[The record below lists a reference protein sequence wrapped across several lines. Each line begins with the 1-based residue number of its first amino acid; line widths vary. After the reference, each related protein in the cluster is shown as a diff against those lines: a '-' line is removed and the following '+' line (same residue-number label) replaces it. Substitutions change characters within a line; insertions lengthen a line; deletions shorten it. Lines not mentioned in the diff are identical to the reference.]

1 MKRILYLIALAGVI
15 LVPFVMRSKQ
25 SALVVSQ
32 ADTLVIVTPH
42 NEAIRHEY
50 ALGFEAWYKK
60 RTGKTVYV
68 DWRVL
73 GGTSEITRYLKG
85 QYVESFKSL
94 WVKSGNTWSHA
105 IESSL
110 LSGKKISTDELSLR
124 KAHDT
129 FLSSQATSQ
138 VDVYFGGDVYDFDE
152 MAASGMLVPSNIQN
166 NYKSWF
172 SDTVIPQTYSG
183 EKYYDQE
190 GRWFG
195 SVISC
200 YGILYNKDCLKRLG
214 IESVP
219 SSWSDLANPKFKGQL
234 ALCDP
239 TRSGSMATAFENIIQ
254 QQMQLSIE
262 NFGSNKSPDE
272 AVAEG
277 WLSGLRLIQVIGSN
291 ARYFTGTSQKVPI
304 DIASG
309 DCAAGLVIDF
319 YGGQQIEAIE
329 RRTGSTRLALVL
341 PHGGTAYSVDPVGIL
356 RGAPHRDIA
365 ELFLEYALSLEGQA
379 LWGLKK
385 GTDFGPTE
393 YSLRRMPIR
402 KDFYTDNRFKE
413 NRSDPSINPFADK
426 QVLIY
431 HPERTSDLFR
441 EIAFITKVMCM
452 DNHALLVKAMDAAL
466 KAPEPYRTRAL
477 NQIQSLQR
485 LSYAKVK
492 TEIVPRLES
501 KNKTDE
507 VLLAS
512 ELSAYFRDQYLEAIR
527 IATDLK

>member
-124 KAHDT
+124 KAHDA

-172 SDTVIPQTYSG
+172 SDKVIPQTYSG

-239 TRSGSMATAFENIIQ
+239 TRSGSMTTAFENIIQ
-254 QQMQLSIE
+254 QRMQLSIE
-262 NFGSNKSPDE
+262 NLGSTKSPDE

-413 NRSDPSINPFADK
+413 SRSDPSINPFADK

>member
-402 KDFYTDNRFKE
+402 KDFYTDSRF
-413 NRSDPSINPFADK
+413 NASRSDPTINPFADK
-426 QVLIY
+426 QVLVY

-452 DNHALLVKAMDAAL
+452 DNHELLVKAMDAAL
-466 KAPEPYRTRAL
+466 KAPEPYHTRAL
-477 NQIQSLQR
+477 NHIQELER
-485 LSYAKVK
+485 VSYMKVK
-492 TEIVPRLES
+492 TQIAPRLES
-501 KNKTDE
+501 KNKTEE

-512 ELSAYFRDQYLEAIR
+512 QLSAYFRQQYEEAIR
-527 IATDLK
+527 IASGLK

>member
-1 MKRILYLIALAGVI
+1 MKRILYLIALGGVV
-15 LVPFVMRSKQ
+15 LVPFLMRSNQ
-25 SALVVSQ
+25 TSHAPSRV
-32 ADTLVIVTPH
+32 DTVVIVTPH

-60 RTGKTVYV
+60 RTGRDGYV

-85 QYVESFKSL
+85 QYIESFKSL
-94 WVKSGNTWSHA
+94 WIKSGNLWSHA
-105 IESSL
+105 IEASL
-110 LSGKKISTDELSLR
+110 LSGKKISADEVALL
-124 KAHDT
+124 KAHDA
-129 FLSSQATSQ
+129 FLSSQASSQ

-152 MAASGMLVPSNIQN
+152 MASSGMLVPSKVLTTHKN
-166 NYKSWF
+166 WF
-172 SDTVIPQTYSG
+172 SDAIIPQIYSG

-200 YGILYNKDCLKRLG
+200 YGILYNKDCLERLG
-214 IESVP
+214 IKSKP
-219 SSWSDLANPKFKGQL
+219 SSWSDLADPKFKGQL

-254 QQMQLSIE
+254 QQMQLSLE
-262 NFGSNKSPDE
+262 HSGETKSPDE
-272 AVAEG
+272 AIAEG

-304 DIASG
+304 DVASG

-319 YGGQQIEAIE
+319 YGGQQIEATE
-329 RRTGSTRLALVL
+329 RRTGSTRLALIL
-341 PHGGTAYSVDPVGIL
+341 PHGGTAYSVDPIAIL
-356 RGAPHRDIA
+356 RGAPHQEIA

-385 GTDFGPTE
+385 GTDFGPSE

-402 KDFYTDNRFKE
+402 KDFYTDSRF
-413 NRSDPSINPFADK
+413 NASRSDPTINPFADK
-426 QVLIY
+426 QVLVY

-452 DNHALLVKAMDAAL
+452 DNHELLVKAMDAAL
-466 KAPEPYRTRAL
+466 KAPEPYHTRAL
-477 NQIQSLQR
+477 NHIQELQR
-485 LSYAKVK
+485 LSYMKVK
-492 TEIVPRLES
+492 TQIAPRLES
-501 KNKTDE
+501 KNKTEE

-512 ELSAYFRDQYLEAIR
+512 QLSAYFRQQYEEAIR
-527 IATDLK
+527 IASGLK

>member
-172 SDTVIPQTYSG
+172 SNTVIPQTYSG

>member
-431 HPERTSDLFR
+431 HPERTG
-441 EIAFITKVMCM
+441 
-452 DNHALLVKAMDAAL
+452 
-466 KAPEPYRTRAL
+466 
-477 NQIQSLQR
+477 
-485 LSYAKVK
+485 
-492 TEIVPRLES
+492 
-501 KNKTDE
+501 
-507 VLLAS
+507 
-512 ELSAYFRDQYLEAIR
+512 
-527 IATDLK
+527 